1 MADKTIKYAG
11 LKLKLEGAA
20 EFVANM
26 KSVSRETTISYEK
39 LKQFRYMQ
47 SSSGGALQSYAA
59 AQEQLTNIL
68 KSQTRAVSTLSM
80 EMQKY
85 RGAGDDKAADKLS
98 VLLEKQRTAVERT
111 KKQLRSAV
119 IDVEK
124 LKNTLYQTGEGFENM
139 GRKWEESGMRLVKAG
154 AVLTYSAT
162 RPLLGVYRQST
173 QAAMELESQMANV
186 RKVTDLNERGIK
198 DLTNSFRQMSK
209 EIPVTTGELAE
220 IAESGGRLFKTTDEL
235 KEFTRVMA
243 DLRRTTNIV
252 GEENVDSFIQFGKIA
267 GVSAKEYKRLGSA
280 VVELGN
286 NFATNEHDIMLMT
299 SRIASAG
306 TAARLT
312 APQMLGIGTAMAQM
326 GVRADRGGTSF
337 SKMIMN
343 ITKEVTTG
351 GKHVADF
358 AKVAGM
364 SADEFVNAWQTRPMD
379 AMQAFFDGLGKM
391 HEQGQNII
399 PVLSDLDIKEV
410 RLADTVRL
418 LAIGHNT
425 LRDAVGKSNKAWEEG
440 VALQR
445 EAAIRYSTT
454 ESQIQIQKNRLQ
466 DVAVTIGR
474 ELLPFTVE
482 LTKAGADLAESF
494 MKLSPSTRDLII
506 KLAGVV
512 AVLGPAV
519 TTVGAFK
526 NVFGGLMVNIGK
538 GLKNVAMK
546 SQILPTA
553 TKAVTDLAGAENLAA
568 EGAGAMDAATGAA
581 AAGMLG
587 PMGIVAAVMAAI
599 GALGVLYHELT
610 AKSPEVE
617 NVIENNDKLIRS
629 FDEVNAAMDSK
640 TSGASI
646 MADRLLEL
654 SKVVNP
660 TNEQISLMKVYVA
673 RLNEEVP
680 GLSLAFNDTTNSINM
695 TEKQL
700 KSFIGNMGNV
710 AKQKAIVEKLGE
722 ACRAVADIDMKVA
735 QKKADI
741 DTMNAAYER
750 LSNALKGTNID
761 AEGYI
766 RNHGKLF
773 SANANLAKDK
783 AKEAEAAFQEFDR
796 IAQDAI
802 NTSGRW
808 FDSYASKKTYAEYL
822 LKERIDGFQ
831 KEGERLTGAA
841 RSQEEASAKVLQ
853 SMQQNAENTAAATK
867 NANDQTVGSY
877 KEAAEGISE
886 ANEDIQNDAAARNE
900 ALSELAK
907 NFEETL
913 SATTNRM
920 GTWADGA
927 VKQNEMTLADL
938 QKNLDEAAAQY
949 QSWHDNMMS
958 LHERLPQQVMDKL
971 YELGPAYSGMI
982 SQMANMTDEELQP
995 TLQSMLGYFHTAI
1008 QSSID
1013 ELGYLPEAQYNDYI
1027 KMLNQLG
1034 EMGVTIPDEYY
1045 RVADEAAKRYKEGI
1059 GGIPSS
1065 AEERLSDANAVVER
1079 KRQETEEKT
1088 AYMANKVRQLF
1099 DTEYENASDTV
1110 SGLAGEGAKKLKTA
1124 SDTAVSKAKDMN
1136 TGVTREIDKMKVKG
1150 TQLFTEMPGSFGRA
1164 MTSQSTAVTQGAN
1177 VLAVNAREG
1186 LKSQNGAIFANGQYT
1201 ARGAINGI
1209 YSMRGQAYD
1218 AGASIARSVNRG
1230 YRQTLD
1236 IHSPSRVMKE
1246 GGKQAVQ
1253 GVILGIKQNMHK
1265 AYEAMQGVSNA
1276 MMDGLDLTGISDKG
1290 PVFLPNNLDGAYNA
1304 PSLTNSTNN
1313 TATNVSNI
1321 YLQYFGKSESER
1333 EQFERL
1339 WGFINERVKREE
1351 SGFAGS
1357 YA

>member
-47 SSSGGALQSYAA
+47 SSSGGALSSYTA
-59 AQEQLTNIL
+59 AQAQLTNVL
-68 KSQTRAVSTLSM
+68 KSQKQAISTLTM

-85 RGAGDDKAADKLS
+85 RSAGDDSSADKLS
-98 VLLEKQRTAVERT
+98 VLLEKQRTAFERT

-139 GRKWEESGMRLVKAG
+139 GRKWEESGMRLAKAG
-154 AVLTYSAT
+154 AVLTYSLT

-173 QAAMELESQMANV
+173 QAAMALESQMANV
-186 RKVTDLNERGIK
+186 RKVTNLNERDISE
-198 DLTNSFRQMSK
+198 LTDSFRKMSK

-286 NFATNEHDIMLMT
+286 NYATNEHDIMLMT

-312 APQMLGIGTAMAQM
+312 APQMLAIGAAMAQM
-326 GVRADRGGTSF
+326 GIRADRGGTSF
-337 SKMIMN
+337 SKMIMK
-343 ITKEVTTG
+343 ITREVSTG
-351 GKHVADF
+351 GKHVEDF

-418 LAIGHNT
+418 LAIGHDV
-425 LRDAVGKSNKAWEEG
+425 LRDAVGRSNKAWEDG

-482 LTKAGADLAESF
+482 LAKAGADLAETF
-494 MKLSPSTRDLII
+494 MKLSPSTRGLII

-512 AVLGPAV
+512 AVLGPAI

-538 GLKNVAMK
+538 SLKNVAMK

-553 TKAVTDLAGAENLAA
+553 TQAVTELAGAENLAA
-568 EGAGAMDAATGAA
+568 EGAGAMSAATGTA

-599 GALGVLYHELT
+599 GALGILYHELT
-610 AKSPEVE
+610 AKSPEVQ

-640 TSGASI
+640 TSGASL

-680 GLSLAFNDTTNSINM
+680 GLSLAFDEATNSINM

-700 KSFIGNMGNV
+700 KGFIENMGNV
-710 AKQKAIVEKLGE
+710 ARQKAIVEKLGE
-722 ACRAVADIDMKVA
+722 AWSAVADIDLKVA
-735 QKKADI
+735 QKKADL

-766 RNHGKLF
+766 RNHGKIF
-773 SANANLAKDK
+773 SANASLAKDK

-808 FDSYASKKTYAEYL
+808 LNDYASKKVYAEYL
-822 LKERIDGFQ
+822 LKERINGFQ

-841 RSQEEASAKVLQ
+841 KSQEEASAKVLQ
-853 SMQQNAENTAAATK
+853 NIQTNAENTATATK
-867 NANDQTVGSY
+867 KANDQTVGSY
-877 KEAAEGISE
+877 KEAADGISE
-886 ANEDIQNDAAARNE
+886 ANEEIQNDAAARNE

-907 NFEETL
+907 TFEETL

-949 QSWHDNMMS
+949 QNWHDNMMS

-995 TLQSMLGYFHTAI
+995 TLQSMLGYFHTAT

-1013 ELGYLPEAQYNDYI
+1013 ELGYLPDAQYDDYI

-1045 RVADEAAKRYKEGI
+1045 RVADEASNRYREGI
-1059 GGIPSS
+1059 QGIPSF
-1065 AEERLSDANAVVER
+1065 AEEQLRNANDVIDQ
-1079 KRQETEEKT
+1079 KRQEVEDK
-1088 AYMANKVRQLF
+1088 AGYMAGKVREIMQSQYG
-1099 DTEYENASDTV
+1099 DV
-1110 SGLAGEGAKKLKTA
+1110 SQGLGEVATTGAQKIDEA
-1124 SDTAVSKAKDMN
+1124 AQKAKAKAEDIKKN
-1136 TGVTREIDKMKVKG
+1136 VTQEIDKTKVKG
-1150 TQLFTEMPGSFGRA
+1150 TQLFTEMPGAFSRA
-1164 MTSQSTAVTQGAN
+1164 MTSQSPMVTQSASA
-1177 VLAVNAREG
+1177 LAVNVRDG
-1186 LKSQNGAIFANGQYT
+1186 LKSQNGAIYANGQYT

-1209 YSMRGQAYD
+1209 YSMRGRAYD
-1218 AGASIARSVNRG
+1218 AGASIASAVNRG
-1230 YRQTLD
+1230 YRNTLA
-1236 IHSPSRVMKE
+1236 IHSPSRVLE
-1246 GGKQAVQ
+1246 DGGKQSVL
-1253 GVILGIKQNMHK
+1253 GVVVGVKKNVHK
-1265 AYEAMQGVSNA
+1265 AYEAMQSVSQA
-1276 MMDGLDLTGISDKG
+1276 MIDGLDLTGISDKG
-1290 PVFLPNNLDGAYNA
+1290 PVFLPDNLDSAYNA

-1313 TATNVSNI
+1313 TSTNVSNI

-1339 WGFINERVKREE
+1339 WGFINDRVKREE